1 MTHSLI
7 RALAVGGLVFSSSSF
22 AQGPA
27 GPGQGAATPGAPVPG
42 GQLPGVQ
49 RPSLPPRDAPQRA
62 QTGTARIRGRIVA
75 AGGTAAL
82 RRAQI
87 TLTAADNVQFRRST
101 TSDSEGRYEFTELPA
116 GQYQIAATK
125 GGYVQLEYGQRRPF
139 ESGSPV
145 SVRDGETLSQVDFAL
160 PKGSVISV
168 RITDEFNEPI
178 AGASIHVQRFQWD
191 PTGQRRLVTAQ
202 TGNGGI
208 GLASTDDR
216 GEMRI
221 FGLMPGEYVIEA
233 ASRLGSQPVQSGG
246 GDRGEGFA
254 RTFYPGTISSSLAQP
269 VSVGIGEEVSIQF
282 SMAAAK
288 LSTIRGTVADSQ
300 GRPASGARIQLI
312 TVSGGGTSSSG
323 GVQAGADGAFV
334 VSGVPPGEHTLRFN
348 LRLGLETES
357 ASVPV
362 TVNGDI
368 NGVAAVL
375 GPGATISGRVV
386 YEGTAP
392 RSGPGWPPLL
402 RVAAQDQVRQAIV
415 PLSGSSG
422 GDVDPDGNFRI
433 TGAEGHVFF
442 TMPALPPTWVIK
454 SVTHDGQDIADTPL
468 DVTNR
473 RTVSDV
479 RITLTDRLTTVGGL
493 VTDSKGQN
501 RSDYVVVIQPAEQR
515 EPAAVARLVR
525 ALRPD
530 TNGRFEVRGL
540 RPGRYL
546 ATAVEAMEQNR
557 HYSPE
562 FQKELRRG
570 AREFTVREG
579 ETTTLDLR
587 LTAGI

>member
-7 RALAVGGLVFSSSSF
+7 RALAVGGIVLSSSSF

-42 GQLPGVQ
+42 AQLPGVQ
-49 RPSLPPRDAPQRA
+49 RPALPPRDAPQRA
-62 QTGTARIRGRIVA
+62 QTGTARIRGRIIA
-75 AGGTAAL
+75 SGTTTAL
-82 RRAQI
+82 RRAQL
-87 TLTAADNVQFRRST
+87 TLTAVDNAQFRRST
-101 TSDSEGRYEFTELPA
+101 TSDGEGRYEFSELPA
-116 GQYQIAATK
+116 GRYTVAATK
-125 GGYVQLEYGQRRPF
+125 GGYVQLQYGQRRPF
-139 ESGSPV
+139 DSGNPV
-145 SVRDGETLSQVDFAL
+145 SVRDGEILSQVDFAL

-178 AGASIHVQRFQWD
+178 AGASIHVQRFQWGQD
-191 PTGQRRLVTAQ
+191 GQRRLVTAQ

-221 FGLMPGEYVIEA
+221 FGLMPGEYVVEA
-233 ASRLGSQPVQSGG
+233 ASRFGAQPVQSGG
-246 GDRGEGFA
+246 GNPGEGFG
-254 RTFYPGTISSSLAQP
+254 RTFYPGTLSAAQAQP
-269 VSVGIGEEVSIQF
+269 VSVGLGEDVSIQF
-282 SMAAAK
+282 SMIAARLAR
-288 LSTIRGTVADSQ
+288 IRGSAVDSQ
-300 GRPASGARIQLI
+300 GRPASGATISLI
-312 TVSGGGTSSSG
+312 TVSGSGTSASTG
-323 GVQAGADGAFV
+323 GQVGADGSFV
-334 VSGVPPGEHTLRFN
+334 VSGVPPGEHSLRFTMRN
-348 LRLGLETES
+348 GLETES
-357 ASVPV
+357 ASVPI
-362 TVNGDI
+362 TVNGDL
-368 NGVAAVL
+368 NGVSAVL
-375 GPGATISGRVV
+375 GPGATISGRVI
-386 YEGTAP
+386 YEGTAA

-402 RVAAQDQVRQAIV
+402 RVSALDPVRQTAV

-422 GDVDPDGNFRI
+422 GDVDGEGNFRI
-433 TGAEGHVFF
+433 TGADGRVFF
-442 TMPALPPTWVIK
+442 SIGALPPTWVIK
-454 SVTHDGQDIADTPL
+454 SVTHEGQDISEAPF

-479 RITLTDRLTTVGGL
+479 RITLTDTLTTVGGY

-501 RSDYVVVIQPAEQR
+501 LSDYVVVIQPAAQR

-530 TNGRFEVRGL
+530 TTGRFEVRGL

-579 ETTTLDLR
+579 EALTLDLR
-587 LTAGI
+587 LTAGL